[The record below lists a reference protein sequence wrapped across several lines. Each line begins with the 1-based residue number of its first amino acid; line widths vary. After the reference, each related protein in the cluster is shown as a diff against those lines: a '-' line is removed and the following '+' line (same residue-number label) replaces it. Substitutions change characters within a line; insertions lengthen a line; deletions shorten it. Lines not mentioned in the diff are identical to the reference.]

1 MSLFMPILGGSI
13 IKTDCHFAKVIL
25 QSRTFNREFKSFPSK
40 KQTKI
45 KNNRDF
51 PIHYICKKITSS
63 NYLIISNSKQ
73 KAYSKETNS
82 EKIPS

>member
-45 KNNRDF
+45 KNNSLF
-51 PIHYICKKITSS
+51 PIHYVCKKITPS
-63 NYLIISNSKQ
+63 NYFIISSCKQ
-73 KAYSKETNS
+73 NAHS
-82 EKIPS
+82 